1 MKTIQSENQSR
12 ELRSVVEKIV
22 DDLKNSRLYAG
33 RLSIEKVL
41 PPPQTPTN
49 TPAGFPHLAIQE
61 QKQKKLLGLIPYN
74 TMETILIVK
83 EGFYNVEDKGRKDIF
98 IRVLSKNADAIIKKH
113 LLEYGNKNQV
123 TEIIYK

>member
-1 MKTIQSENQSR
+1 MKTNQNKHQSQ

-22 DDLKNSRLYAG
+22 EDLENSRLYVG
-33 RLSIEKVL
+33 KLSIERVL
-41 PPPQTPTN
+41 PLSGTPTN

-83 EGFYNVEDKGRKDIF
+83 EGFYDVEDKGRKDIF
-98 IRVLSKNADAIIKKH
+98 IRVLSKNADTITKKH
-113 LLEYGNKNQV
+113 LLEYGGRNQV
-123 TEIIYK
+123 TEIISK